1 MASLEIDT
9 DDRVRCRSTSAAL
22 PCAHASPVQETDF
35 EELENVFHRAKWL
48 KSPEGQAQSW
58 NVRSREVLTQMCI
71 GVGLF
76 LMNNFSGECALVY
89 YSIEIIG
96 MAGFASEDAIAQAIV
111 NIGACATAGVLIGFF
126 LIDRVGR
133 RRLIMVSGTGTAVSL
148 YLLAASF
155 AFAFSRSPAV
165 VAPADMSCVP
175 ALLPP
180 PSFLCARADVLT
192 CRSTACTTPG
202 AVIDTC
208 MDCLNAA
215 CSFCGLPYE
224 GPGLPEPGTCMSR
237 EGCVLLCC
245 ACLCASASDQLAL
258 QAPRRGACGVPEHD
272 SARECD
278 GGLVHAV

>member
-1 MASLEIDT
+1 M
-9 DDRVRCRSTSAAL
+9 RRL
-22 PCAHASPVQETDF
+22 PQETDF

-133 RRLIMVSGTGTAVSL
+133 RRLIMVSGTGTAISL

-175 ALLPP
+175 SLLRPV
-180 PSFLCARADVLT
+180 LRAHKLTHTHLINAGAR
-192 CRSTACTTPG
+192 R
-202 AVIDTC
+202 
-208 MDCLNAA
+208 
-215 CSFCGLPYE
+215 
-224 GPGLPEPGTCMSR
+224 
-237 EGCVLLCC
+237 
-245 ACLCASASDQLAL
+245 
-258 QAPRRGACGVPEHD
+258 
-272 SARECD
+272 AR
-278 GGLVHAV
+278 HRAR

>member
-1 MASLEIDT
+1 MRRL
-9 DDRVRCRSTSAAL
+9 
-22 PCAHASPVQETDF
+22 QETDF

-133 RRLIMVSGTGTAVSL
+133 RRLIMVSGTGTAISL

-165 VAPADMSCVP
+165 VAPADLSCVP
-175 ALLPP
+175 SLLRPVM
-180 PSFLCARADVLT
+180 CAQADASTSQTSGARRA
-192 CRSTACTTPG
+192 
-202 AVIDTC
+202 
-208 MDCLNAA
+208 
-215 CSFCGLPYE
+215 
-224 GPGLPEPGTCMSR
+224 
-237 EGCVLLCC
+237 
-245 ACLCASASDQLAL
+245 
-258 QAPRRGACGVPEHD
+258 RRR
-272 SARECD
+272 AR
-278 GGLVHAV
+278 